1 LTTFVQQKNSFS
13 AEDGANDDLVMSL
26 VIFAWVTTQQ
36 YFKEIV
42 NHDIRKQIQLENMN
56 QMDEDLLPAPIIEDG
71 LEHDFEII
79 GDDIWELADGG
90 ETYANFFRKDL

>member
-1 LTTFVQQKNSFS
+1 
-13 AEDGANDDLVMSL
+13 
-26 VIFAWVTTQQ
+26 
-36 YFKEIV
+36 
-42 NHDIRKQIQLENMN
+42 
-56 QMDEDLLPAPIIEDG
+56 MDEDLLPAPIIEDG